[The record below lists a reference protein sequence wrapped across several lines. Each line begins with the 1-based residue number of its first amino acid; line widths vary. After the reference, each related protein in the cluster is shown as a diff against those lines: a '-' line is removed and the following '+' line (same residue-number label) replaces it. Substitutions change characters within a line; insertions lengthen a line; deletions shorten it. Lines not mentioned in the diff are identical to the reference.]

1 MLVDT
6 GSSVTLLHER
16 VWNDIAGGKK
26 LNASQCPVM
35 AVNGESLSLC
45 GQTRLTLWWAD
56 MLEAILPL

>member
-35 AVNGESLSLC
+35 GESLSLC
-45 GQTRLTLWWAD
+45 GQRLTLWWAD
-56 MLEAILPL
+56 MLEAILSL